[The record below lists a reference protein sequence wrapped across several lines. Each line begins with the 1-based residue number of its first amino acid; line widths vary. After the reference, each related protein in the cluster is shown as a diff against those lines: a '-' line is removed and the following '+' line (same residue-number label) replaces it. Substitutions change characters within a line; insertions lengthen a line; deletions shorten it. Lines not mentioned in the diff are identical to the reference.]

1 MTIAPIRSRC
11 TRCTVERKPA
21 QPLSQLRAVPILFDI
36 TADSYRIVS
45 YRIVSYRIASYH
57 AISRSPGEFV
67 GSTIGKRGAVQSLEF
82 RPSRRHHRHDA
93 ETAKRAREE
102 TRLDSRR
109 RKSRVAPI
117 ASLVDTITQ
126 RAGHGAKSGGSR
138 AAAGRQQGGSRAAA
152 GGKKIGAC
160 AEASAG
166 QVFATCRRGDEFL
179 LLRQDGHA
187 VSHQGSE
194 IVLARPDRLTKT
206 TSFSLLSHPL
216 LPITSGRTFL
226 VMTLLPIPRDLS
238 IPREK

>member
-57 AISRSPGEFV
+57 TISRSPGEFV

-152 GGKKIGAC
+152 GRQQASSCFSGKTGTRLVIKA
-160 AEASAG
+160 
-166 QVFATCRRGDEFL
+166 RR
-179 LLRQDGHA
+179 
-187 VSHQGSE
+187 
-194 IVLARPDRLTKT
+194 
-206 TSFSLLSHPL
+206 LS
-216 LPITSGRTFL
+216 S
-226 VMTLLPIPRDLS
+226 RD
-238 IPREK
+238 PTG